1 MRLSG
6 TDARARSAPKLTGH
20 STASATWL
28 VKPGAWR
35 LHGIPCPVNWHIGLL
50 LAASAAGDRRTTAA
64 THNRPTLR
72 WCSDGAAHGPQ
83 SPG

>member
-6 TDARARSAPKLTGH
+6 TDAPARSVPKLTGH
-20 STASATWL
+20 STAYATWL
-28 VKPGAWR
+28 VKSAAWR
-35 LHGIPCPVNWHIGLL
+35 LHGVPCPVDWHIGLL

-64 THNRPTLR
+64 TNNRPKLR
-72 WCSDGAAHGPQ
+72 RCSDGAAHGPQ